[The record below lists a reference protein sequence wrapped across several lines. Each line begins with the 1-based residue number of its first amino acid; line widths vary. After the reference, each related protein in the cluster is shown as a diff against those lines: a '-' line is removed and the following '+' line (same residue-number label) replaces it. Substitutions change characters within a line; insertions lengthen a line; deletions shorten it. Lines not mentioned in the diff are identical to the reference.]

1 MHCGIKGYA
10 TIWFRMSPTV
20 CERLNLTTI
29 LEHSKIR
36 QGSYLQQESS
46 SAMPFQN
53 PSAEPT
59 FFSPTSEGNS
69 HMLQNNLFLQGGGGE
84 NRSLWQKAYSY
95 FADKTNEFEQTR
107 IQHSPWFDLHG
118 WEVAKNYDQSL
129 LMCILAYI
137 NYYTQR
143 DDTQWNNVCQY
154 CIFPTL
160 NVVPVQLRFVCV
172 CVCV

>member
-1 MHCGIKGYA
+1 MISDVSNCVWEVKLDHHPG
-10 TIWFRMSPTV
+10 T
-20 CERLNLTTI
+20 
-29 LEHSKIR
+29 
-36 QGSYLQQESS
+36 
-46 SAMPFQN
+46 FQN
-53 PSAEPT
+53 KTRVISATGIIISHAVPKPKCRT
-59 FFSPTSEGNS
+59 DIFFPTSEGNS